1 MLSETKNPFTH
12 FQSEAN
18 FMKKLVVTITVCLLS
33 SPILSHTYAQQ
44 GQKVTTS
51 EILGERREYY
61 FDDNKVDEL
70 PAGFQN
76 TFTGKGET
84 GRWNVKKIENAPS
97 ADNVVVQTKLDDTD
111 YRFPLLILDG
121 VSYKDFMAFVKFRA
135 ISGKADQA
143 GGLVFRYKDN
153 NNYYV
158 LRANALE
165 NNVRLYTVINGNRRQ
180 IAGKNTKVTSNEWH
194 LLKVVC
200 KADKIQCFFEN
211 TKVFEVSDDTFD
223 SGSVGLWTKSDS
235 YTFFDDLVMQE
246 MK

>member
-1 MLSETKNPFTH
+1 
-12 FQSEAN
+12 
-18 FMKKLVVTITVCLLS
+18 MKKLFLAGVVCLMSTSIS
-33 SPILSHTYAQQ
+33 SNSHAQQ
-44 GQKVTTS
+44 GQKITTS

-70 PAGFQN
+70 PAGFQSA
-76 TFTGKGET
+76 FTGKGES
-84 GRWNVKKIENAPS
+84 GRWIVKNIEHAPS
-97 ADNVVVQTKLDDTD
+97 ADNIVVQTKLDDTN
-111 YRFPLLILDG
+111 YRFPLLILDN
-121 VSYKDFMAFVKFRA
+121 VSYKDFMVFVKFRA
-135 ISGKADQA
+135 MAGKADQA
-143 GGLVFRYKDN
+143 GGLIFRYKDS

-158 LRANALE
+158 FRANALE
-165 NNVRLYTVINGNRRQ
+165 NNVRLYAVINGNQRQ
-180 IAGKNTKVTSNEWH
+180 IGGKNASVTSNEWH
-194 LLKVVC
+194 LLKVIC

>member
-1 MLSETKNPFTH
+1 
-12 FQSEAN
+12 
-18 FMKKLVVTITVCLLS
+18 MKKLVVTITVCLLS
-33 SPILSHTYAQQ
+33 SPILSHAYAQQ

-61 FDDNKVDEL
+61 FDDNKADEL

-84 GRWNVKKIENAPS
+84 GRWIVKKIENAPS

-111 YRFPLLILDG
+111 YRFPLLMLDG

-143 GGLVFRYKDN
+143 GGRGFRYKDN
-153 NNYYV
+153 NNYYG
-158 LRANALE
+158 LRDNALE

-211 TKVFEVSDDTFD
+211 KKVFEVSDDTFD

>member
-1 MLSETKNPFTH
+1 
-12 FQSEAN
+12 
-18 FMKKLVVTITVCLLS
+18 MKKLILAGIVCFVCS
-33 SPILSHTYAQQ
+33 SISNSAHPQQ
-44 GQKVTTS
+44 GQKLSTS
-51 EILGERREYY
+51 EVPGGRTEYY
-61 FDDNKVDEL
+61 FDDNKADEL
-70 PAGFQN
+70 PAVFQN
-76 TFTGKGET
+76 AFTGKGEP
-84 GRWNVKKIENAPS
+84 GHWIVKKIEHAPS

-121 VSYKDFMAFVKFRA
+121 VSYKDFMVFVRFKA
-135 ISGKADQA
+135 ISGKTDQA

-180 IAGKNTKVTSNEWH
+180 IAGRNTKVTSNEWH

-200 KADKIQCFFEN
+200 KADKIQCFFDN
-211 TKVFEVSDDTFD
+211 TKVSEISDDTFD
-223 SGSVGLWTKSDS
+223 SGNVGLWTNSDS

-246 MK
+246 TK